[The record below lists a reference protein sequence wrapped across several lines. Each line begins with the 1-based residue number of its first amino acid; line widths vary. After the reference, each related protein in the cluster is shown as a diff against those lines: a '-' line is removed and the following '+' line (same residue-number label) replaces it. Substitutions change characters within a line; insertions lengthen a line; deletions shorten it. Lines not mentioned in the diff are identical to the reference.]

1 MKNRNTAHVT
11 TLIAKNIK
19 RIRKLK
25 GMSQTQVSVESG
37 VPQGQYSKIEN
48 GRVEPSV
55 STLEKLSR
63 VFEVSIAEFF
73 RPDDF
78 EEDLNMPL
86 LQKIKMIDELDQD
99 EQKALLKMIDMALAN
114 KKLKENLK
122 NLITE

>member
-1 MKNRNTAHVT
+1 MKNRNAAHVT
-11 TLIAKNIK
+11 ALIAKNIK
-19 RIRKLK
+19 RLRKLK

-48 GRVEPSV
+48 SRVEPSV

-78 EEDLNMPL
+78 EEELNLPL
-86 LQKIKMIDELDQD
+86 LQKIKMIDELDKD

-114 KKLKENLK
+114 KRLKENLK